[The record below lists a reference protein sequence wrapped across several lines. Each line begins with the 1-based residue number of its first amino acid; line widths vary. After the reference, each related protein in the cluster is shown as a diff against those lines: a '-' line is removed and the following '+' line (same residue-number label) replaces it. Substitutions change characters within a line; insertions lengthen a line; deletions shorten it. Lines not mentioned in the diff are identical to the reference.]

1 MKVLIKN
8 ARLFDVRHPQNGQV
22 VNILVEDG
30 IIKSIGAE
38 QSADSVIEGSDLGV
52 SIGWFDMRT
61 TIGEPGMEHKEDLE
75 TASKAAAAG
84 GFTGIACMPN
94 TKPSIQ
100 TKDAVAYLR
109 SRSSSALVSAYPIAS
124 VTLNNAG
131 KDLTEM
137 IDLHHAGAV
146 AFSDGDQP
154 IWHTDVLLKS
164 LQYMQMFDGLVI
176 NHAEDHLLTHGAQMN
191 ESEIS
196 TRLGLKGFPYLAE
209 ELMIARDLRIL
220 EYTGGRIH
228 FATVSSPGSLKLIK
242 EAKAKGLQVTCD
254 MAAYQLTMS
263 EELLETFDTNYKVN
277 PPLRSKAD
285 IAEFWNFI
293 KEEVVDVLVTDHVP
307 QDIESKKLEFDQAE
321 FGMNG
326 LETFFPLI
334 LSANSDFPLDK
345 LIARFSIAPRKLLK
359 LPVPQIKEGEAA
371 DLTVFSATE
380 EWVLTEAT
388 MKSRSFNSPLLTKP
402 LKGKVKAVFHN
413 LQSAKF

>member
-8 ARLFDVRHPQNGQV
+8 ALV
-22 VNILVEDG
+22 VDSRSSHKGKTTSILVENG
-30 IIKSIGAE
+30 IIKSIGKTE
-38 QSADSVIEGSDLGV
+38 EADIVLEGKELCV

-61 TIGEPGMEHKEDLE
+61 TMGEPGMEHKEDLE
-75 TASKAAAAG
+75 TASNAAAKG

-109 SRSSSALVSAYPIAS
+109 SRSSKSLVSAYPIAS
-124 VTLNNAG
+124 VTLNNQG

-164 LQYMQMFDGLVI
+164 LQYVQMFDGLVI

-191 ESEIS
+191 ESELS

-228 FATVSSPGSLKLIK
+228 FATVSSPGSLELIK
-242 EAKAKGLQVTCD
+242 QAKQKGLQVTCD
-254 MAAYQLTMS
+254 MAAYQLAMD
-263 EELLETFDTNYKVN
+263 EENVAQFDTNYKVN
-277 PPLRSKAD
+277 PPLRTRSDISK
-285 IAEFWNFI
+285 FWNYV
-293 KEEVVDVLVTDHVP
+293 KEGIVDVLVTDHIP
-307 QDIESKKLEFDQAE
+307 QDVESKKLEFDLAE

-326 LETFFPLI
+326 LETFYPLL
-334 LSANSDFPLDK
+334 LSASSPDTFNK
-345 LIARFSIAPRKLLK
+345 LIHTFTTAPRRLLG
-359 LPVPQIKEGEAA
+359 LEIPEIEEGKAA
-371 DLTVFSATE
+371 ELTIFSPSD
-380 EWVLTEAT
+380 EWVLKESE
-388 MKSRSFNSPLLTKP
+388 MKSRSFNSPLIGST
-402 LKGKVKAVFHN
+402 LKGKVKAVLHN
-413 LQSAKF
+413 AQIAQF